1 VLFFSRS
8 SKTVRT
14 AWAAGA
20 SSRTV
25 EISSTANDAPFHDK
39 NSLIIRRMMRFC
51 NQSACGKVAP
61 MKAI

>member
-14 AWAAGA
+14 ACA

-25 EISSTANDAPFHDK
+25 DVSSTANEALFHDK
-39 NSLIIRRMMRFC
+39 NSLMIRRMMRFC